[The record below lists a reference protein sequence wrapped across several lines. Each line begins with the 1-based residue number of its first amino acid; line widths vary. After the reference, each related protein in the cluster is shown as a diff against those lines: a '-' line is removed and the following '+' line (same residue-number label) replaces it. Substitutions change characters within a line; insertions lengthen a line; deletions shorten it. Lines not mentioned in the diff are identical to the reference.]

1 MYKDIA
7 SNNEFA
13 LTEAIAFIGPISVAI
28 DASQLSF
35 QFYSSGVYYDPLCT
49 CLNLNHG
56 VLAVGYGLT
65 SESSYKE
72 EYYIVKNSWGE
83 DWGDNGY
90 VLMSRNRLNNCG
102 IASMASYPI
111 I

>member
-1 MYKDIA
+1 M
-7 SNNEFA
+7 
-13 LTEAIAFIGPISVAI
+13 AI
-28 DASQLSF
+28 DASLLNF
-35 QFYSSGVYYDPLCT
+35 RFYSSGVYYDPFCT

-56 VLAVGYGLT
+56 VLAVGYGFTLK
-65 SESSYKE
+65 SISRE

-83 DWGDNGY
+83 NWGDKGY
-90 VLMSRNRLNNCG
+90 ILMSRNKLNNCG